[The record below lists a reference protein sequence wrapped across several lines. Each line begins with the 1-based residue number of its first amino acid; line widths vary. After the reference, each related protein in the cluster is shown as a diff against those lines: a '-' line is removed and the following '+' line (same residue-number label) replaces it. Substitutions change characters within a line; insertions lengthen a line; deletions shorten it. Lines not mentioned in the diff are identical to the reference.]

1 MDRLR
6 RASTPRRPESFM
18 DASSTRRE
26 SNVPGATFPAPRY
39 AIPESSDSN
48 PSDERYIYNAIRA
61 STSTEEARSC
71 EAVPRISAFEQ
82 GLAANLAMF
91 VPTDYSQGLSSTDSP
106 YEGIQTRRPIIY
118 WRSQMLSDPYPHH
131 AIQSVSNE
139 IRKPDP
145 LAHRKAV
152 SDGRHS
158 AARRPSNNL
167 GPAVTPAE
175 PRYPPPVRAPT
186 PPGLPSFGSPEAV
199 RTSAQF
205 LTRQRGTGAEASA
218 SPSGRGVDGQRTQS
232 YGDTLRQFFGLSPL
246 SSASSQHP
254 RPSNVHSVAGI
265 GRAED
270 GTIVQGRFPY
280 RQSGHGMN
288 QAGQLH
294 DHPFH
299 RGNLPAA
306 NGGTEGGPEDRD
318 AKDIQAPTPAPS
330 PAWGRRDE
338 RTSRHHFLAASAVSP
353 AIPEPAVIAN
363 PCKSGFASPFR
374 LPRRL
379 SRLNEMTSAAPT
391 ANPVVSL
398 TQGVG
403 VSSNQPANP
412 SFSSH
417 AQTRSIPTAITTI
430 AIPESTDSEIPAPM
444 NVGAWIVAQL
454 YLCCCMGVCP
464 GHDTHDE
471 HEHQREHQPLEQMSS
486 RDTYATAQSHLSRG
500 ARNGPEQRPGRQGL
514 QVPPWISDVYQ
525 RVLTAR
531 LGRRS

>member
-1 MDRLR
+1 MDRLH

-26 SNVPGATFPAPRY
+26 SKVPDATLVQAPRFP
-39 AIPESSDSN
+39 IPESSDSN
-48 PSDERYIYNAIRA
+48 PSDEQYIFNAIRA
-61 STSTEEARSC
+61 STSTEEARSR

-106 YEGIQTRRPIIY
+106 YEGVQTHRPIIY

-131 AIQSVSNE
+131 AIQSASNE
-139 IRKPDP
+139 IRKPAP

-152 SDGRHS
+152 SDGSHP
-158 AARRPSNNL
+158 AARRPGNNL
-167 GPAVTPAE
+167 GPAVAPAE
-175 PRYPPPVRAPT
+175 PRYPPPVRTPT

-205 LTRQRGTGAEASA
+205 LIRQSGTGARTSA
-218 SPSGRGVDGQRTQS
+218 SPGGRGVDGQRTHS
-232 YGDTLRQFFGLSPL
+232 YGDTLRQFFGLSL
-246 SSASSQHP
+246 SSPASPQRSHP
-254 RPSNVHSVAGI
+254 CNVHSVAGI
-265 GRAED
+265 GRADD

-288 QAGQLH
+288 QTGQLH

-299 RGNLPAA
+299 LRNLPAA
-306 NGGTEGGPEDRD
+306 NGGPEDRD

-338 RTSRHHFLAASAVSP
+338 RTARHHFLAASAVSP

-379 SRLNEMTSAAPT
+379 SRLNEVTSVAPT
-391 ANPVVSL
+391 ANPVVFL
-398 TQGVG
+398 AQGVG
-403 VSSNQPANP
+403 VSSNQPAN
-412 SFSSH
+412 SSSSN
-417 AQTRSIPTAITTI
+417 AQPRSIPTTLTTI
-430 AIPESTDSEIPAPM
+430 AIPESIDSETPAPF

-464 GHDTHDE
+464 GYDTQDE
-471 HEHQREHQPLEQMSS
+471 HEHGREHHSLEQMSS
-486 RDTYATAQSHLSRG
+486 RDTYATARSHLSHG
-500 ARNGPEQRPGRQGL
+500 ARNGPEQRPGRHGL
-514 QVPPWISDVYQ
+514 QVPPWISGVSQ
-525 RVLTAR
+525 RVFHAR
-531 LGRRS
+531 QGRRW

>member
-26 SNVPGATFPAPRY
+26 SNIPGGTFPAPRY
-39 AIPESSDSN
+39 PISGSSDSN
-48 PSDERYIYNAIRA
+48 PSDEKYIFNAIRA
-61 STSTEEARSC
+61 STSTEEARSR
-71 EAVPRISAFEQ
+71 EAVPRISAFEH

-91 VPTDYSQGLSSTDSP
+91 VPTDYSQGPSSTESP
-106 YEGIQTRRPIIY
+106 YEGIQTHRPMIY

-131 AIQSVSNE
+131 AIQSISNE

-152 SDGRHS
+152 SDGSRP
-158 AARRPSNNL
+158 AARRPGNNL
-167 GPAVTPAE
+167 GPAVAPAE

-186 PPGLPSFGSPEAV
+186 PPGVPSFGSPEAI

-205 LTRQRGTGAEASA
+205 LTRQRDTGAGFSA
-218 SPSGRGVDGQRTQS
+218 SRGGRGADGHRVLS
-232 YGDTLRQFFGLSPL
+232 YGDTLRHFFGLSPP
-246 SSASSQHP
+246 SPVSPQHP
-254 RPSNVHSVAGI
+254 HPINVHSVAGI

-270 GTIVQGRFPY
+270 GTIVQGQFPF
-280 RQSGHGMN
+280 RQSGHGVN
-288 QAGQLH
+288 LARELH

-299 RGNLPAA
+299 LGSLPSA
-306 NGGTEGGPEDRD
+306 NGSTEDVPQDRD
-318 AKDIQAPTPAPS
+318 AKDIRAPTSAPS

-338 RTSRHHFLAASAVSP
+338 RTARHHFLAASAVSP
-353 AIPEPAVIAN
+353 AIPEPALISN

-379 SRLNEMTSAAPT
+379 SRLNEVAITAPT
-391 ANPVVSL
+391 ANPVL

-403 VSSNQPANP
+403 VSSNQFANG
-412 SFSSH
+412 SSSNT
-417 AQTRSIPTAITTI
+417 QPCSIPTTI
-430 AIPESTDSEIPAPM
+430 ATVAMPERIDSETPAPF
-444 NVGAWIVAQL
+444 NLSTWIVAQL

-471 HEHQREHQPLEQMSS
+471 HEHEHEHQPLDQTSS
-486 RDTYATAQSHLSRG
+486 RDTYATARSHLSRV
-500 ARNGPEQRPGRQGL
+500 ARNGPGQHLGRQGL
-514 QVPPWISDVYQ
+514 QVPSWILDVYQ
-525 RVLTAR
+525 QVFPAR
-531 LGRRS
+531 LGRGS